1 MSNIK
6 KAYVDIVSFL
16 EANQDKK
23 VKSVLA
29 EVVAMCEA
37 KAGGGGGAASTF
49 VKDEA
54 GNVVAIRC
62 FYHQTWMDPRVV
74 PFGSKASSATGLNTM
89 CKSGVSKWTKQQRQ
103 FKLAQEELLK
113 QVADGSIQPADIATK
128 LAEAEEARKVIV
140 PLEGNYPTFTS
151 ADECIKFHSE
161 NPDFV
166 YEVPVDEEAAEEAE
180 AAE

>member
-1 MSNIK
+1 MTVK
-6 KAYVDIVSFL
+6 KAYVDVIAFL

-23 VKSVLA
+23 VKSILA
-29 EVVAMCEA
+29 DVTAMCEA

-113 QVADGSIQPADIATK
+113 QVADGTIQASDIAAK

-151 ADECIKFHSE
+151 ADECIAFHAA

-166 YEVPVDEEAAEEAE
+166 YEVPADETAEEATE
-180 AAE
+180 